1 MHPTATSGLGT
12 RGGVG
17 GLWAAPAQQ
26 QGQLSLHP
34 VGHSGKV
41 QRPFLAAPAPLAST
55 RIGFQGGEGM
65 GFVPLTALVTQNLCQ
80 STTGTDRGT
89 QGQRSPSPAPAGD
102 ALVPGACW

>member
-1 MHPTATSGLGT
+1 MHPTAITGLGT

-17 GLWAAPAQQ
+17 GLRAQQ
-26 QGQLSLHP
+26 QGWLSLRP

-41 QRPFLAAPAPLAST
+41 QRPFLAGPAPLAST

-80 STTGTDRGT
+80 SIIGTDRGT
-89 QGQRSPSPAPAGD
+89 QGEHSPSPASAED